1 MSTKSTSFT
10 QSTSGIST
18 PPVPDGQ
25 TGLRA
30 LRAMIEQKSPLA
42 ALEIFHRTLGD
53 VFQINLPGFRP
64 IVLVGPEANRFVLVD
79 HRDELRWRSEED
91 PITKLLRQGL
101 LVIDGEQHDTL
112 RRLMTPAFHR
122 RMLPG
127 YVEAMGRYTDQVSA
141 AWPENKPI
149 DMLDQIRC
157 IALLILVDTMFGV
170 DFTPEMGRL
179 WPAVL
184 RTLRYISP
192 GLWVV
197 WPAMPRPGYTRA
209 LQQLDSYLYEIIRS
223 RRTSQPDNSGD
234 LLGLLV
240 SRPELSDDL
249 IRDQLFTMLV
259 AGHDTS
265 TALLVWAVY
274 LLGLHPDIAARAQ
287 TEVDG
292 VLGHNAP
299 TLETISRLTYLDQ
312 VVNETMRLYPPLH
325 LGNRLAAVDLDFQGY
340 RLPAGSRIMYSPFL
354 THRQPEYWPDPTRF
368 NPERFNP
375 TESQHR
381 PPYSFV
387 PFGGGPRICLG
398 AAFAQVEAKVIL
410 AQILQHFHLKLVQSR
425 VHLHMGV
432 TLEPRPGV
440 MVQLR
445 RRAGN

>member
-1 MSTKSTSFT
+1 MTYT
-10 QSTSGIST
+10 QAKISNQST

-25 TGLRA
+25 IGLQA

-42 ALEIFHRTLGD
+42 ALTVFHQALGD
-53 VFQINLPGFRP
+53 VFQINLPGFKP

-79 HRDELRWRSEED
+79 HRDELLWRSEQD

-101 LVIDGEQHDTL
+101 LVIDGKQHDAL
-112 RRLMTPAFHR
+112 RRVMTPAFHR
-122 RMLPG
+122 RMLAR
-127 YVEAMGRYTDQVSA
+127 YVQAMGRYTDQVSA
-141 AWPENKPI
+141 VWPENEPI
-149 DMLDQIRC
+149 DMLDQIRR

-170 DFTPEMGRL
+170 DFTPEMARL

-184 RTLRYISP
+184 RTLQYIGP
-192 GLWVV
+192 GLWVI
-197 WPAMPRPGYTRA
+197 WPGMPRPGYSRA
-209 LQQLDSYLYEIIRS
+209 LRQLDDYLYELIRL
-223 RRTSQPDNSGD
+223 RRARPQTEAND

-240 SRPELSDDL
+240 DTPELDDDL

-265 TALLVWAVY
+265 TALLAWAVY
-274 LLGLHPDIAARAQ
+274 LLGQYPDAAAPAQ
-287 TEVDG
+287 AEVDT
-292 VLGHNAP
+292 VLGHQAP
-299 TLETISRLTYLDQ
+299 TLETLSRLTYLEQ

-325 LGNRLAAVDLDFQGY
+325 LGNRRPAVDLEFQGY
-340 RLPAGSRIMYSPFL
+340 RLPAGTRLMYSPFL
-354 THRQPEYWPDPTRF
+354 THRHPDFWPDPTRF
-368 NPERFNP
+368 DPERFSP
-375 TESQHR
+375 IQSQDR

-410 AQILQHFHLKLVQSR
+410 ARILQQFSLKLVQPR

-440 MVQLR
+440 MVKLR
-445 RRAGN
+445 RRTKERSG

>member
-1 MSTKSTSFT
+1 MTATQTKITT
-10 QSTSGIST
+10 QST

-42 ALEIFHRTLGD
+42 ALEVFHQALGD
-53 VFQINLPGFRP
+53 VFQINLPGFKP

-79 HRDELRWRSEED
+79 HRDELLWRSEQD

-101 LVIDGEQHDTL
+101 LVIDGEQHDAL

-122 RMLPG
+122 RMLAR

-141 AWPENKPI
+141 GWPENEPI
-149 DMLDQIRC
+149 DMLDQIRR

-170 DFTPEMGRL
+170 DFTPEMARL

-184 RTLRYISP
+184 RTLRYIGP
-192 GLWVV
+192 GLWVI
-197 WPAMPRPGYTRA
+197 WPGMARPGYARA
-209 LQQLDSYLYEIIRS
+209 LRQLDDYLYELIRL
-223 RRTSQPDNSGD
+223 RRASQQTDADD

-240 SRPELSDDL
+240 GTPELGDNL
-249 IRDQLFTMLV
+249 VRDQLFTMLI

-265 TALLVWAVY
+265 TALLAWAIY
-274 LLGLHPDIAARAQ
+274 LLGQYPDVAAQAR
-287 TEVDG
+287 TEVDR
-292 VLGHNAP
+292 VLGQATP
-299 TLETISRLTYLDQ
+299 TLETMSRLTYLEQ

-325 LGNRLAAVDLDFQGY
+325 LGNRRPAVDLEFQGY
-340 RLPAGSRIMYSPFL
+340 RLPAGSRLMYSPFL
-354 THRQPEYWPDPTRF
+354 THRHPDYWPDPTRF
-368 NPERFNP
+368 DPERFSP
-375 TESQHR
+375 AASQGR
-381 PPYSFV
+381 LPYSFV

-398 AAFAQVEAKVIL
+398 AAFAQIEAKVIL
-410 AQILQHFHLKLVQSR
+410 ARILQHFDLKLVQPK

-440 MVQLR
+440 IMQLR
-445 RRAGN
+445 RRTLDH